1 MKTRTLLST
10 AVLAIVA
17 LAFTASAVGQSPT
30 PPTPPGLGIHW
41 QIALTGATA
50 RDSGIAVYETFR
62 ASLAPPA
69 TANGPVYK
77 KFTVETVTP
86 SVRDGEK
93 LDVFLGPS
101 TDPREPYGKLVGTI
115 DVSGGF
121 GAMIL
126 SAAKV
131 PVIVKG
137 TTVSI
142 VSHQETAAGEL
153 ILKGTF

>member
-10 AVLAIVA
+10 AVLAMVA
-17 LAFTASAVGQSPT
+17 LALTIPALGQSLSGT
-30 PPTPPGLGIHW
+30 GTSNRW
-41 QIALTGATA
+41 QIGLYGPNVRNSGA
-50 RDSGIAVYETFR
+50 AVYETSK

-69 TANGPVYK
+69 NINSKVVT

-86 SVRDGEK
+86 SLANGSQ

-101 TDPREPYGKLVGTI
+101 TNPNEPYGKLVGI
-115 DVSGGF
+115 INVEGGV

-126 SAAKV
+126 IGARV
-131 PVIVKG
+131 PTIEKG

-142 VSHQETAAGEL
+142 VGHEESVAGEL
-153 ILKGTF
+153 MLKGAF

>member
-17 LAFTASAVGQSPT
+17 LAFTVSAVGQSQ
-30 PPTPPGLGIHW
+30 TPPGLGTHW

-101 TDPREPYGKLVGTI
+101 ADPREPWGKLVGTI
-115 DVSGGF
+115 DVSGGA

-126 SAAKV
+126 TAAKV